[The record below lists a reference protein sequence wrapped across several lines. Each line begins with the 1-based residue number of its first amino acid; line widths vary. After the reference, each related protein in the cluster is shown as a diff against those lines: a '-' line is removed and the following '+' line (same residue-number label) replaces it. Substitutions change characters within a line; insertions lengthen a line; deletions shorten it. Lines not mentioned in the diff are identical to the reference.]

1 VNDVEG
7 GVTRICDVAIVG
19 AGAAGLATAYF
30 AAAARL
36 PLRVL
41 LLDGAAHPGAKILVS
56 GGSRCNV
63 TNVRVRERDFFGG
76 RVATIRRVLRAFPV
90 PATVEWF
97 TELGVAL
104 HEEEDGKLFPDTHR
118 SRDVLSAL
126 LRGIESRGVPLVSS
140 ARVRGI
146 RRTSGG
152 FVLDSTRGLVEAA
165 RVVLAT
171 GGQSLPKTGSDGGG
185 YVLASALGH
194 TIVPTT
200 PALAPLVSDE
210 NRGFHR
216 ELSGVSVGAVLSV
229 WIDGALA
236 TSESGSLL
244 FTHFGVSGPVALNV
258 SRVWARARLERRA
271 VDVRASF
278 MPGVRFEVLDDRWIE
293 AARARPTTAVR
304 TVLASDVPDALALA
318 LLRSA
323 DVDAAT
329 RLAELTRDERR
340 RLVHSTLD
348 SLLPVIDTRGY
359 SYAEATAGGG
369 DLAEIDATTMASHVC
384 EGLYLVGEI
393 LDVDGRVGGFNFQWA
408 WASGKVAGSALAA

>member
-1 VNDVEG
+1 VNDVAG
-7 GVTRICDVAIVG
+7 RVTRICDVAIVG

-304 TVLASDVPDALALA
+304 TVLASDVPDAL
-318 LLRSA
+318 
-323 DVDAAT
+323 
-329 RLAELTRDERR
+329 ELTRDERR

-359 SYAEATAGGG
+359 SYAEATAGGV
-369 DLAEIDATTMASHVC
+369 DLAEIDPSTMASHVC